1 MTDPILKIGQSGLET
16 TDERVKSLVNK
27 MVNAE
32 TPGFKG
38 SDVVIRSFPLELE
51 AAQKKISAEQP
62 QVEGTFYSQLKGSLV
77 RTGGATD
84 FALGSDGFFVLSCPW
99 GDGYT
104 RDGRFTVDNE
114 GKLVSTAGNFSLLGQ
129 NGPITVPPGSAIELS
144 QTGEIRVDGTLVDR
158 IRVVNFDNLQNL
170 ESVNGSLFKNPGG
183 DQSPIEIDSPKIVQ
197 GYIEAANTNA
207 IDQMMELIL
216 VNRLYNMDAKI
227 ISTRDQSLAKALE
240 MGKMQ

>member
-77 RTGGATD
+77 RTGGVTD

-99 GDGYT
+99 GEGYT

-114 GKLVSTAGNFSLLGQ
+114 GKLVSTAGNFPLLGQ
-129 NGPITVPPGSAIELS
+129 NGPIIIPPGSAIELS
-144 QTGEIRVDGTLVDR
+144 QTGEIRVDGTVVDR
-158 IRVVNFDNLQNL
+158 IRVVILKNFRTSNRSTVRFL
-170 ESVNGSLFKNPGG
+170 
-183 DQSPIEIDSPKIVQ
+183 KIPAGTRARSRSIRQ
-197 GYIEAANTNA
+197 KLSKG
-207 IDQMMELIL
+207 IL
-216 VNRLYNMDAKI
+216 KPQIRMPL
-227 ISTRDQSLAKALE
+227 TR
-240 MGKMQ
+240 